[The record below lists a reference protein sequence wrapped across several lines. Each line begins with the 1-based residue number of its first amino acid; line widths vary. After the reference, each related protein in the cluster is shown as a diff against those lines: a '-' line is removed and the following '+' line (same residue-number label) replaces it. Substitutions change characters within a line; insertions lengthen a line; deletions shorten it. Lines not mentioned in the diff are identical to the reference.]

1 MKIISK
7 IYYILITI
15 ISLNLSTINTFAL
28 PMGKFAKKSVD
39 AVEYLK
45 ISVPHKGSIAVNK
58 HINEKIELI
67 ENVMRIKIKK
77 IDNLFYCTK

>member
-45 ISVPHKGSIAVNK
+45 ISVPHKGSIAVNNQ
-58 HINEKIELI
+58 INEKTCRDKNNRINRECY
-67 ENVMRIKIKK
+67 ENKNKK
-77 IDNLFYCTK
+77 NR